1 MFNQLKDQF
10 QSIFRNIRGLGK
22 ITELNVRETVRQVRR
37 SLLDADVNF
46 KVVKS
51 FTSRIEKKVIGTKV
65 LNTIKPGEQF
75 IKIIRDELTILLK
88 SENSDLILNNSPS
101 IILMVGL
108 QGAGKTTT
116 AAKLALKLKNNNMS
130 MMLVAADT
138 NRPAAVDQLKKLGE
152 KINVPV
158 YYEKIKNSLIICKNA
173 INKARSLN
181 TDVLIIDT
189 AGRLHNDNQMMAE
202 LKEISLNVKPD
213 ETLLVVDGM
222 TGQDAVA
229 FAKKFN
235 IELPVSGLV
244 LTKMDGNSR
253 AGAALSIKEVT
264 GIPIKYIGNSE
275 SLEGIE
281 QFHAKR
287 TANRI
292 LGFGDVVSLVEKAE
306 RAFDNEK
313 MLNLNEKID
322 NGSFDLDDFRYQ
334 IIQIKKMGPI
344 NQILELIPGLESN
357 ILKKMNYNDQQINW
371 TEAIINS
378 MTPHERKMP
387 EIIDGS
393 RRLRISKGSGR
404 AVQEVNMLLKQ
415 YFQMKKMMKK
425 IKKQKKIMLPNMVNL
440 GN

>member
-22 ITELNVRETVRQVRR
+22 ITESNVRETLRQVRR

-51 FTSRIEKKVIGTKV
+51 FTSRIEEKVIGTKV

-75 IKIIRDELTILLK
+75 IKIIRDELTVLLK

-222 TGQDAVA
+222 TGQDAVV

-244 LTKMDGNSR
+244 LTKMDG
-253 AGAALSIKEVT
+253 T
-264 GIPIKYIGNSE
+264 
-275 SLEGIE
+275 
-281 QFHAKR
+281 
-287 TANRI
+287 
-292 LGFGDVVSLVEKAE
+292 
-306 RAFDNEK
+306 
-313 MLNLNEKID
+313 
-322 NGSFDLDDFRYQ
+322 
-334 IIQIKKMGPI
+334 
-344 NQILELIPGLESN
+344 
-357 ILKKMNYNDQQINW
+357 
-371 TEAIINS
+371 
-378 MTPHERKMP
+378 
-387 EIIDGS
+387 
-393 RRLRISKGSGR
+393 
-404 AVQEVNMLLKQ
+404 
-415 YFQMKKMMKK
+415 MKTNHG
-425 IKKQKKIMLPNMVNL
+425 QL
-440 GN
+440 